1 MKKLLEIYKNKIIT
15 NIKEFSDDYYYF
27 YNYDELFGIS
37 KSISKT
43 EYELLK
49 LSYQEKV
56 IYNKD
61 SKLQKLY
68 EFLYDN
74 NSLLPK
80 KTKLIMY
87 PFQKEIDHI
96 VTEMLESIFD
106 ITILDYKDIKLGFIK
121 NLFDV
126 DICEILDSLTT
137 DINTDIYV
145 HDAGYIESLTGK
157 ELITYIEGY
166 RTSNKVIKNNSQVV
180 DLIYDPN
187 INNYSEFINI
197 CVKKLIYPIKEYID
211 LVNSL
216 FKNDL
221 NVLKT
226 SKELYINRNSIL
238 MKIEQIESKI
248 GLNIQKFQNAS
259 AIKFLLA
266 IARL

>member
-1 MKKLLEIYKNKIIT
+1 MKKLLEIYGNKIIT
-15 NIKEFSDDYYYF
+15 NIQEFSNDYYYF
-27 YNYDELFGIS
+27 YNYNELFGIS
-37 KSISKT
+37 KNISKN

-61 SKLQKLY
+61 LKLQKLY

-74 NSLLPK
+74 NELLPK
-80 KTKLIMY
+80 KTKLIIY
-87 PFQKEIDHI
+87 PKHKDIDNI

-106 ITILDYKDIKLGFIK
+106 IVILEYKDLKLGFIK
-121 NLFDV
+121 NLFDI
-126 DICEILDSLTT
+126 DIFEIFNTLTI
-137 DINTDIYV
+137 DLEEDIYV
-145 HDAGYIESLTGK
+145 HDAGYIESLIGK
-157 ELITYIEGY
+157 EIITYIESY
-166 RTSNKVIKNNSQVV
+166 RSSAKVNKTNSSIV
-180 DLIYDPN
+180 DLIYDPAM
-187 INNYSEFINI
+187 NNYSEFINV
-197 CVKKLIYPIKEYID
+197 CVKKLINPIKDYLDIIH
-211 LVNSL
+211 SL

-238 MKIEQIESKI
+238 MKIDQIEAKI